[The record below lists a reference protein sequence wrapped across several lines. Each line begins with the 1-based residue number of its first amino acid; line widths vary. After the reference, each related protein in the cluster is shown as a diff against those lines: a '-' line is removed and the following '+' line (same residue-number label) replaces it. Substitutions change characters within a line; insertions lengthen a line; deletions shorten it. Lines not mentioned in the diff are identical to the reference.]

1 VQHPRLQQL
10 LALPDGDT
18 YLEAVALLHE
28 ALLYGYNQAQLA
40 AAAAVA
46 AAGQHTGTSS
56 SRSKEAQ
63 NPAEAAAEAAGDK
76 GSSSSRTADQQ
87 GLGSYLATLPV
98 SVPLPVF
105 AGGR

>member
-1 VQHPRLQQL
+1 VHHPRLQQL

-28 ALLYGYNQAQLA
+28 ALLHGYSQAPLA
-40 AAAAVA
+40 ATAGAGQPASSSSSEQSLQPIGPAAVSSSDVGDIGVVGR
-46 AAGQHTGTSS
+46 AAGQRGV
-56 SRSKEAQ
+56 
-63 NPAEAAAEAAGDK
+63 
-76 GSSSSRTADQQ
+76 
-87 GLGSYLATLPV
+87 GSYLATLPV